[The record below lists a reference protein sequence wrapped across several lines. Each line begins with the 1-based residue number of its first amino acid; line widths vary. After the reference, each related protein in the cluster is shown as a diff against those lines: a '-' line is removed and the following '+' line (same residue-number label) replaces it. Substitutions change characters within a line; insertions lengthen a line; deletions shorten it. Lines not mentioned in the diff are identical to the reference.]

1 MQEQELQIEMEVENT
16 ELQIEMESEEPEQS
30 IELEPEE
37 VNITVGRVNDVLVNG
52 NSVVDDKIA
61 YVNIK
66 TVNNNSLIGTGNV
79 NIPIPTKT
87 SELTNDSGFIT
98 KDVNDLTNYYL
109 KTDTYNKTET
119 NNLLADKADKT
130 EIPTKTS
137 QLTNDSNFVNQTQMT
152 NAIGEETTAR
162 QNADI
167 DLQNQIDAIT
177 VSSDVI
183 DVLGTYQ
190 DLVDY
195 DTSHVKA
202 NDVIKVLQDSTHSN
216 AMSYYRWEIVGSVGH
231 WEYVGSEGPFY
242 TKSESDSIFVPQTRT
257 VNGKALSNNITL
269 AASDVGALPDSTVIP
284 TVYNGTL
291 TIQKNGANVQTF
303 TANQST
309 NVTANITVPTDTN
322 DLTNGAGY
330 ITGVTSSDV
339 TTALGFT
346 PENVANKVTSI
357 SSSSTD
363 TEYPSAKCVY
373 DIVGDIETLLSE
385 VQK

>member
-52 NSVVDDKIA
+52 SSVVDDKIA

-109 KTDTYNKTET
+109 KTDTYSKTET

-216 AMSYYRWEIVGSVGH
+216 AMSYYRWEIVGGVGH

-309 NVTANITVPTDTN
+309 NVTANIAVPTDTN

-330 ITGVTSSDV
+330 ITGITSSDV

-373 DIVGDIETLLSE
+373 DIIGDIESLLSE
-385 VQK
+385 V